1 MNMLRKTMCAVA
13 LGATTLAPIMS
24 TTVFAAPV
32 AASEQQATANLV
44 KQLNGI
50 KSFTANFS
58 KLPKSATMARL
69 CQTVVYRLNT

>member
-1 MNMLRKTMCAVA
+1 MGHSKQKGESMNMLRKTMCAVA

-50 KSFTANFS
+50 KSFTADFE
-58 KLPKSATMARL
+58 
-69 CQTVVYRLNT
+69 QTTKVSNNG